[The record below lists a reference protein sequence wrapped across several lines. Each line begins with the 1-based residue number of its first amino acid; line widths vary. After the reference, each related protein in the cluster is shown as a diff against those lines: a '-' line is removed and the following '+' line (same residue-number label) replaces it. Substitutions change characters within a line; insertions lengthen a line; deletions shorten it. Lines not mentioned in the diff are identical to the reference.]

1 MCTLIDKHDLIWF
14 YLLEV
19 SKRVNIFEIESEG
32 QESFEEEFHIDK
44 SAFAGIELGVCAQFF
59 QHDSLIFKLQF

>member
-1 MCTLIDKHDLIWF
+1 MPSNRQTWSHLILP
-14 YLLEV
+14 V
-19 SKRVNIFEIESEG
+19 RSKQKSKYFPIESEG

-59 QHDSLIFKLQF
+59 QHDSLIFKLQS